1 MANVRLLLQ
10 RLRDPDPVGLHTMQ
24 FDRRTLVASIADNL
38 RQILN
43 TRQGSAPAQMD
54 LGIPAPCE
62 IVLAIPQSIDTLKR
76 TIIAVIDKYEPRLT
90 HVQAYYQPSPVE
102 GLVLNF
108 LITARLA
115 YDGGQISFATRFDKG
130 GIIYLDA

>member
-1 MANVRLLLQ
+1 MANARLLLQ
-10 RLRDPDPVGLHTMQ
+10 RLRKPDPLDRHTMQ
-24 FDRRTLVASIADNL
+24 FDRRAQIASIAENL

-62 IVLAIPQSIDTLKR
+62 IVIAIPQSIDTLKR
-76 TIIAVIDKYEPRLT
+76 AIIAVIGKYEPRLT
-90 HVQAYYQPSPVE
+90 HVQAYYQPGPIE
-102 GLVLNF
+102 GLMLNF
-108 LITARLA
+108 LISARLA
-115 YDGGQISFATRFDKG
+115 HDGGQVSFATRFDKG